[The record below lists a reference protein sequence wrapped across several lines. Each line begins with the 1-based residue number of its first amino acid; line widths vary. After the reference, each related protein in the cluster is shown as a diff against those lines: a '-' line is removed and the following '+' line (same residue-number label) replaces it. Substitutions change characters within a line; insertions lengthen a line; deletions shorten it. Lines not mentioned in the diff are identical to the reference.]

1 MTSPMPTLVE
11 HTGLAPEIIAQIVD
25 SVLRQAR
32 VQRVILYGSRARGT
46 HDVTSDIDLA
56 IQYAGSERVFLSE
69 LEEDVGTSS
78 TSMS

>member
-1 MTSPMPTLVE
+1 MPTLVE